1 MLGWA
6 RQHLQRSVH
15 RLGNL
20 PYVGPII
27 ARVADIERTVLI
39 AVILGAAALF
49 AFAKIANE
57 VGQGGTRAFDEWL
70 LLSLRTPGNPAVP
83 IGPKRV
89 QELMRDITALGST
102 GVLTIMVLSVVGFLA
117 MTRKARAAILVLVSV
132 VGGTLLSQSMKFA
145 FARPRPDL
153 VPHGAEV
160 YTASFPSGHSMMSAI
175 VYLTLGALV
184 ARTQPDHGVKVYI
197 MTIAVALTL
206 MVGVSRVYL
215 GVHWPTDVLAGWSL
229 GGVWALLS
237 WLVMVWL
244 QSRGKLKSKSAG
256 TS

>member
-1 MLGWA
+1 MLESA
-6 RQHLQRSVH
+6 RRHLQQVRH
-15 RLGNL
+15 RLDSM
-20 PYVGPII
+20 PYVGPLI
-27 ARVADIERTVLI
+27 ARVADIERNVLVV
-39 AVILGAAALF
+39 VILGAAALF

-57 VGQGGTRAFDEWL
+57 VGQGETRAIDEWL

-117 MTRKARAAILVLVSV
+117 MTRKGHAAVLVLVSV
-132 VGGTLLSQSMKFA
+132 VGGTLLSQTMKFA

-160 YTASFPSGHSMMSAI
+160 YTASFPSGHSMMAAV
-175 VYLTLGALV
+175 VYLTLGALL
-184 ARTQPDHGVKVYI
+184 ARTQPDRGVKAYI
-197 MTIAVALTL
+197 MTIAVTL
-206 MVGVSRVYL
+206 AAMVGISRVYL

-229 GGVWALLS
+229 GGVWALLC

-244 QSRGKLKSKSAG
+244 QRRGDVESEGAR
-256 TS
+256 T

>member
-6 RQHLQRSVH
+6 RQSLQQVRN
-15 RLGNL
+15 RLDRL
-20 PYVGPII
+20 PYVGPLI
-27 ARVADIERTVLI
+27 ARVADIERTVLV

-57 VGQGGTRAFDEWL
+57 VGQGETRAFDEWL
-70 LLSLRTPGNPAVP
+70 LLSLRTPGEPAVP

-89 QELMRDITALGST
+89 QELMRDLTALGST
-102 GVLTIMVLSVVGFLA
+102 GVLTIMVLSVVGFLS
-117 MTRKARAAILVLVSV
+117 MTRKGHAAILVLVSV
-132 VGGTLLSQSMKFA
+132 VGGTLLSQTMKFA

-160 YTASFPSGHSMMSAI
+160 YTASFPSGHSMMSAV
-175 VYLTLGALV
+175 VYLTLGALL
-184 ARTQPDHGVKVYI
+184 ARTQPDRSVKVYI
-197 MTIAVALTL
+197 MTIAVVLTL
-206 MVGVSRVYL
+206 LVGISRVYL

-229 GGVWALLS
+229 GGVWALLC
-237 WLVMVWL
+237 WLVMVYL
-244 QSRGKLKSKSAG
+244 QKRGNVESATA

>member
-6 RQHLQRSVH
+6 RQHLQQVRNRLDSV
-15 RLGNL
+15 
-20 PYVGPII
+20 PYVGPLI

-39 AVILGAAALF
+39 TVILGAAALF

-57 VGQGGTRAFDEWL
+57 VGQGETRAFDEWL
-70 LLSLRTPGNPAVP
+70 LLSLRTPGDPAVP

-117 MTRKARAAILVLVSV
+117 MTRKGYAAILVLVSV
-132 VGGTLLSQSMKFA
+132 VGGTLLSQTMKFA
-145 FARPRPDL
+145 FARPRPEL

-160 YTASFPSGHSMMSAI
+160 YTASFPSGHSMMSAV
-175 VYLTLGALV
+175 VYLTLGALL
-184 ARTQPDHGVKVYI
+184 ARKQPDRGVKVYI
-197 MTIAVALTL
+197 MSIAVVLTAL
-206 MVGVSRVYL
+206 VGISRVYL

-229 GGVWALLS
+229 GGVWALLC

-244 QSRGKLKSKSAG
+244 QRRGDVESESAN
-256 TS
+256 S

>member
-6 RQHLQRSVH
+6 RQHLQQVRS
-15 RLGNL
+15 RLDSL
-20 PYVGPII
+20 PYVGPLI
-27 ARVADIERTVLI
+27 ARVADIERTVLV

-57 VGQGGTRAFDEWL
+57 VGQGDTRAFDEWL
-70 LLSLRTPGNPAVP
+70 LLSLRTPGDPAVP

-117 MTRKARAAILVLVSV
+117 MTRKGHAAILVLASV
-132 VGGTLLSQSMKFA
+132 VGGTLLSQTMKFA

-160 YTASFPSGHSMMSAI
+160 FTASFPSGHSMMAAV
-175 VYLTLGALV
+175 VYLTLGALL
-184 ARTQPDHGVKVYI
+184 ARTQPDRSVKVYI
-197 MTIAVALTL
+197 MTIAVALTA
-206 MVGVSRVYL
+206 MVGISRVYL

-229 GGVWALLS
+229 GGVWALLC

-244 QSRGKLKSKSAG
+244 QKRGDVESETAG
-256 TS
+256 T

>member
-6 RQHLQRSVH
+6 RQHLQRVRN
-15 RLGNL
+15 RLDDV
-20 PYVGPII
+20 PYLGPLI
-27 ARVADIERTVLI
+27 ARVADIERTVLV

-57 VGQGGTRAFDEWL
+57 VGQGETRAFDEWL
-70 LLSLRTPGNPAVP
+70 LLSLRTPGDPALP

-89 QELMRDITALGST
+89 QELMRDLTALGST

-117 MTRKARAAILVLVSV
+117 MTRKGNAAILVLVSV
-132 VGGTLLSQSMKFA
+132 VGGTLLSQTMKFA

-160 YTASFPSGHSMMSAI
+160 YTASFPSGHSMMSAV
-175 VYLTLGALV
+175 VYLTLGALL
-184 ARTQPDHGVKVYI
+184 ARTQPDRAVKVYI
-197 MTIAVALTL
+197 MTIAVVLTTL
-206 MVGVSRVYL
+206 VGISRVYL

-229 GGVWALLS
+229 GGVWALLC

-244 QSRGKLKSKSAG
+244 QRRGNVESESAN
-256 TS
+256 S

>member
-6 RQHLQRSVH
+6 RQHLQQVRNRLDSV
-15 RLGNL
+15 
-20 PYVGPII
+20 PYVGPLI
-27 ARVADIERTVLI
+27 ARVADIERTVLV

-57 VGQGGTRAFDEWL
+57 VGQGETRAFDEWL
-70 LLSLRTPGNPAVP
+70 LLSLRTPGDPAVP

-117 MTRKARAAILVLVSV
+117 MTRKSNAAILVLVSV
-132 VGGTLLSQSMKFA
+132 VGGTLLSQTMKFA

-160 YTASFPSGHSMMSAI
+160 YTASFPSGHSMMSAV
-175 VYLTLGALV
+175 VYLTLGALL
-184 ARTQPDHGVKVYI
+184 ARTQPDRSVKVYI
-197 MTIAVALTL
+197 MTIAVVLTAL
-206 MVGVSRVYL
+206 VGISRVYL

-229 GGVWALLS
+229 GGVWALLC

-244 QSRGKLKSKSAG
+244 QRRGDVESE
-256 TS
+256 TTNT

>member
-6 RQHLQRSVH
+6 RQHLQQVRK
-15 RLGNL
+15 RLDSI
-20 PYVGPII
+20 PYVGPLI
-27 ARVADIERTVLI
+27 ARVADIERTVLVT
-39 AVILGAAALF
+39 VILGAAALF

-57 VGQGGTRAFDEWL
+57 VGQGETRAFDEWL
-70 LLSLRTPGNPAVP
+70 LLSLRTPGDPAVP

-117 MTRKARAAILVLVSV
+117 MTRKSHAAMLVLASV
-132 VGGTLLSQSMKFA
+132 VGGTLLSQTMKFA

-160 YTASFPSGHSMMSAI
+160 YTASFPSGHSMMAAV
-175 VYLTLGALV
+175 VYLTLGALL
-184 ARTQPDHGVKVYI
+184 ARTQPDRGVKVYI
-197 MTIAVALTL
+197 MTIAVVLAAL
-206 MVGVSRVYL
+206 VGISRVYL

-229 GGVWALLS
+229 GGVWALLC

-244 QSRGKLKSKSAG
+244 QKRGDVESETAG
-256 TS
+256 T

>member
-1 MLGWA
+1 MLGRA
-6 RQHLQRSVH
+6 RQHLQRVRNRLDSV
-15 RLGNL
+15 
-20 PYVGPII
+20 PYIGPLI
-27 ARVADIERTVLI
+27 ARVADIERTVLV

-57 VGQGGTRAFDEWL
+57 VGQGETRAFDEWL
-70 LLSLRTPGNPAVP
+70 LLSLRTPGDPAVP

-117 MTRKARAAILVLVSV
+117 MTRKRHAAILVLASV
-132 VGGTLLSQSMKFA
+132 VGGTLLSQTMKFA

-160 YTASFPSGHSMMSAI
+160 YTASFPSGHSMMSAV
-175 VYLTLGALV
+175 VYLTLGALL
-184 ARTQPDHGVKVYI
+184 ARTQPDRSVKVYI
-197 MTIAVALTL
+197 MTIAVTLTVL
-206 MVGVSRVYL
+206 VGISRVYL

-229 GGVWALLS
+229 GGVWALLC

-244 QSRGKLKSKSAG
+244 QRRGNVESEAAG
-256 TS
+256 K